1 MKKLVKIISVLLI
14 VVLSL
19 SAVACSTYGKLEK
32 AFTDAGYVVVENE
45 SAENIE
51 KDNEEKGITAHY
63 LEKKETISTLGVI
76 ILEFKATEDM
86 IEYYNENEIVR
97 DALEAILTDDDTQDL
112 YQALVNAGF
121 ANGNCLVYPA
131 TLSAILAINSVTD
144 IVKNA

>member
-19 SAVACSTYGKLEK
+19 SAVACSSYGKLEK

-45 SAENIE
+45 SAENME
-51 KDNEEKGITAHY
+51 NEEKGITAHY

-76 ILEFKATEDM
+76 ILEFKATDDM
-86 IEYYNENEIVR
+86 VEFYNENEIVR
-97 DALEAILTDDDTQDL
+97 DALEAILTDEDTQDL
-112 YQALVNAGF
+112 YQALVDAGI

-131 TLSAILAINSVTD
+131 TLSAILAINTVTD

>member
-1 MKKLVKIISVLLI
+1 MKKLVKIITVLLI

-32 AFTDAGYVVVENE
+32 AFTDAGYEVVENQE
-45 SAENIE
+45 AENME
-51 KDNEEKGITAHY
+51 DEEKGITAHY
-63 LEKKETISTLGVI
+63 LEKKETLSTIGVI
-76 ILEFKATEDM
+76 ILEFKATDDM

-97 DALEAILTDDDTQDL
+97 DALEAILTDEDTQDL
-112 YQALVNAGF
+112 YQALVDAGI

-131 TLSAILAINSVTD
+131 TLSAVLAINSVTD

>member
-19 SAVACSTYGKLEK
+19 SAVACSTYGKLER
-32 AFTDAGYVVVENE
+32 AFTNAGYVVVENKE
-45 SAENIE
+45 AEDMEN
-51 KDNEEKGITAHY
+51 DEKGITAHY

-76 ILEFKATEDM
+76 ILEFKATDDM
-86 IEYYNENEIVR
+86 IEYYNENEIIR
-97 DALEAILTDDDTQDL
+97 DALEAILTDEDTQDL
-112 YQALVNAGF
+112 YQALVDAGF

-131 TLSAILAINSVTD
+131 TLSAIVAINSVTE

>member
-32 AFTDAGYVVVENE
+32 AFTDAGYVVVENQE
-45 SAENIE
+45 TENME
-51 KDNEEKGITAHY
+51 NEEKGITAHY

-76 ILEFKATEDM
+76 ILEFKATDDM
-86 IEYYNENEIVR
+86 VEYYNENEIVI

-112 YQALVNAGF
+112 YQALVDAGF

-131 TLSAILAINSVTD
+131 TLSAILAIGSITD

>member
-19 SAVACSTYGKLEK
+19 SAVACSTYGKLER
-32 AFTDAGYVVVENE
+32 AFTNAGYVVVENKE
-45 SAENIE
+45 AEDMEN
-51 KDNEEKGITAHY
+51 DEKGITAHY

-76 ILEFKATEDM
+76 ILEFKATDDM
-86 IEYYNENEIVR
+86 IEYYNENEIIR
-97 DALEAILTDDDTQDL
+97 DALEAILTDEDTQDL
-112 YQALVNAGF
+112 YQALVDVGI

-131 TLSAILAINSVTD
+131 TLSAIVAIKSVTD